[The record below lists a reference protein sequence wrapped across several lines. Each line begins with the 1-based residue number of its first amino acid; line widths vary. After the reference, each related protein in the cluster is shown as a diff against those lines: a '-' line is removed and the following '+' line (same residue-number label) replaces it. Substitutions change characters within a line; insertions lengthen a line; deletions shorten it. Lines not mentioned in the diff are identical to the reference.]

1 MSRGDARRIRVVG
14 RRQLLQ
20 GAAGLLANTLVG
32 APAIAQARSKLRLG
46 YLHVVAVDGQIWTGI
61 DRGTFD
67 RQGIEFEFHEFN
79 TGPEIFEAMAAGK
92 LDVLSAGGVL
102 SNYLA
107 LGAGRA
113 FLINDIEV
121 ATAQLWVRP
130 DRGVRTFADLKG
142 KTVATTAKTTAHI
155 FLDRALHANGIKS
168 TDIRLRSS
176 SMSAAV
182 ASFVA
187 GEVPAVAL
195 WVPFNITVREKVPGA
210 IKLVDAS
217 AFYPQSAVVG
227 GWVATHDY
235 YRANREVLARIIRG
249 WAEANDYMVRNN
261 AAAAEALQKNHYERV
276 AVSDIAEALKAQKMF
291 SSREWKRLYSDGT
304 VAKWLQQ
311 ASDFFM
317 TDAGASKSVPA
328 SEYFDPQ
335 LYLST
340 IG

>member
-1 MSRGDARRIRVVG
+1 MSRSCSHAIG
-14 RRQLLQ
+14 RRQLLLN
-20 GAAGLLANTLVG
+20 AAGFVAGTALA
-32 APAIAQARSKLRLG
+32 APAIAQARTRLRLG
-46 YLHVVAVDGQIWTGI
+46 FLHAVAVDGQIWTGI

-67 RQGIEFEFHEFN
+67 RQGIEFDFHEFN
-79 TGPEIFEAMAAGK
+79 TGPEVFEAMGAGK

-130 DRGVRTFADLKG
+130 DRSVRTFADLKG
-142 KTVATTAKTTAHI
+142 KTIATTAKTTAHI
-155 FLDRALHANGIKS
+155 FLDRALRANGIQAA
-168 TDIRLRSS
+168 DVQLRSS

-195 WVPFNITVREKVPGA
+195 WVPFNITVREKVPDA

-227 GWVATHDY
+227 GWAARHEY
-235 YRANREVLARIIRG
+235 YNANREVFARVIRG
-249 WAEANDYMVRNN
+249 WAEANDYMVRNSE
-261 AAAAEALQKNHYERV
+261 AAAEALQKNHYQRASRADV
-276 AVSDIAEALKAQKMF
+276 MEALKAQKMF
-291 SSREWKRLYSDGT
+291 SSREWKRLYQDGT
-304 VAKWLQQ
+304 VVKWLQQ

-317 TDAGASKSVPA
+317 ADAGVSNAIPA